1 MMKKYLIGLI
11 IILGLTIWG
20 SGMVIHSMRK
30 ENKRLDNNQDV
41 LMSDVHRYQTKDSL
55 NVVAVNAL
63 TLRNNELRNH
73 KDSLVSL
80 AEELGI
86 KVRRLQSITN
96 LGATANYIVKT
107 EVKDSLIYVVNDG
120 VKIIRDTLKCIDLI
134 EPYLKLQGCIVNDT
148 FQGLIED
155 FVPLTQFVERI
166 PKKFLF
172 IKYGTKGIRQQITSK
187 NKHVSF
193 DYLEYIELKK

>member
-80 AEELGI
+80 AE
-86 KVRRLQSITN
+86 
-96 LGATANYIVKT
+96 
-107 EVKDSLIYVVNDG
+107 
-120 VKIIRDTLKCIDLI
+120 
-134 EPYLKLQGCIVNDT
+134 
-148 FQGLIED
+148 
-155 FVPLTQFVERI
+155 
-166 PKKFLF
+166 
-172 IKYGTKGIRQQITSK
+172 
-187 NKHVSF
+187 
-193 DYLEYIELKK
+193 